1 MIPIRPA
8 PQNHENADEPEA
20 VRHLKKKAIYKLL
33 AEQFLLPEEN
43 SKGVH
48 RRYLVG
54 VYRGDYF
61 RISAM
66 EYKRFEVELTP
77 LQLKKTPFISSG
89 DVFAKIS
96 RLLQE
101 MGIPPLGFEVG
112 LFPEDTWLYKVVR
125 FVDRS
130 NATGV
135 YLAIVPA
142 RVPPLGDEP
151 MSNQMIRA
159 KRNAEAFLVGNIMN
173 QPSVFNV
180 IKTLWDSH
188 KKVISRMREIEQLQ
202 RELASARGKLAEEQ
216 PQVQSSLAKA
226 ALVVFTAG
234 TGNQA
239 DAIFIEGDMA
249 NQARL
254 QMNEITDL

>member
-8 PQNHENADEPEA
+8 HNQENVDEPEA
-20 VRHLKKKAIYKLL
+20 IRNLKKKAIYKMLSD
-33 AEQFLLPEEN
+33 QYLLPEEN

-61 RISAM
+61 TINVM
-66 EYKRFEVELTP
+66 EFKRFEVELTP
-77 LQLKKTPFISSG
+77 AQLKKTPYLSSG

-96 RLLQE
+96 RLLEE
-101 MGIPPLGFEVG
+101 MGLPPLGFEVG

-125 FVDRS
+125 FVDRA

-135 YLAIVPA
+135 YLEAVPA

-151 MSNQMIRA
+151 MSNQMMRA
-159 KRNAEAFLVGNIMN
+159 KRHAETFLVGGIIN
-173 QPSVFNV
+173 QPVVYNSL
-180 IKTLWDSH
+180 KTLWDSH
-188 KKVISRMREIEQLQ
+188 KKVISRRVEIEQLE
-202 RELASARGKLAEEQ
+202 RELAASRGKLAAEQ
-216 PQVQSSLAKA
+216 PHVQSSLAKA
-226 ALVVFTAG
+226 SLVVFTAG

-239 DAIFIEGDMA
+239 DAIFIEGEVA
-249 NQARL
+249 NHARL
-254 QMNEITDL
+254 QMTEITDL